1 MSILSKRQRWFAC
14 FLSGLFAAIALSFAS
29 ITATQVSAEAATN
42 AWGSETA
49 ITSVS
54 PHVLSEAASSHQE
67 PNFYQ

>member
-29 ITATQVSAEAATN
+29 ITASQTSAEAATSV
-42 AWGSETA
+42 WGNQTA
-49 ITSVS
+49 PIGVRALADS
-54 PHVLSEAASSHQE
+54 ASSHQE